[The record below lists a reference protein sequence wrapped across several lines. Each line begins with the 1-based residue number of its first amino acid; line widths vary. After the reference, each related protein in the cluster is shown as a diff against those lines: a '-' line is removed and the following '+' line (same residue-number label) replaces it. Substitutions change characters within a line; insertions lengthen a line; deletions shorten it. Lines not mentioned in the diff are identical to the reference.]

1 MSVQFNV
8 DNVDIQEVESAHSV
22 DQFLIEVIGDI
33 AVVKVIP
40 MHFIHDSDS
49 VSQVEVQRYFIHEI
63 ADFFARESVCIVK
76 IAAVKHEQKRNDEDD

>member
-22 DQFLIEVIGDI
+22 DQFLIEVIGNI

-40 MHFIHDSDS
+40 VHVIHDSDG
-49 VSQVEVQRYFIHEI
+49 VSQIEVERYFIHEI
-63 ADFFARESVCIVK
+63 ADFFAGEGVCIVK
-76 IAAVKHEQKRNDEDD
+76 IAAVKREQKRNEEND